1 MEHKLNIIKCRVM
14 SMSKKEFWRSIL
26 MYLIASLF
34 LIYEMSIQ
42 VSPSVMT
49 HDLMRDF
56 HVDAGILGFMV
67 SAYFYSYALMQIPAG
82 ILYDHFGPRTLLS
95 IAAVMCSVGTL
106 FFAGTETVYWA
117 ALGRFL
123 MGIGSAFA
131 FVGVLVIAARWFDG
145 YYFAF
150 LVGLTQLLAVLGAIC
165 GAAPLA
171 KGVDVFGWRVV
182 MYFLA
187 AVGLALALL
196 ALLVL
201 KDRPDHLH
209 QDVLKSE
216 KHLWKHLKQVIGQG
230 QTWALAVYAFCAWGP
245 IIVFAALWGVP
256 YLMERYGISN
266 VTASFA
272 TMLML
277 LGGGLFSPVIGY
289 ISNRMK
295 KRKPLLWVGSFTGL
309 ICSLFMLFIPAIPF
323 WGVAFLLFLMGVG
336 TSVHTLTFAIVQDNN
351 SPKVT
356 ATGMG
361 FNNMAV
367 VIGGAILQPL
377 VGAILDGSWNGAME
391 QGIRVYT
398 TTNYEAALFIIPV
411 IYLIGL
417 IVSLAFIKETYCK
430 SKF

>member
-1 MEHKLNIIKCRVM
+1 
-14 SMSKKEFWRSIL
+14 
-26 MYLIASLF
+26 
-34 LIYEMSIQ
+34 
-42 VSPSVMT
+42 
-49 HDLMRDF
+49 
-56 HVDAGILGFMV
+56 
-67 SAYFYSYALMQIPAG
+67 MQIPAG
-82 ILYDHFGPRTLLS
+82 ILYDHFGPRTLLTL
-95 IAAVMCSVGTL
+95 AALMCSVGTL

-171 KGVDVFGWRVV
+171 KGVDVLGWRGM
-182 MYFLA
+182 MYLLAAIGVFLA
-187 AVGLALALL
+187 GLAL
-196 ALLVL
+196 VIL

-209 QDVLKSE
+209 NDFLRPE
-216 KHLWKHLKQVIGQG
+216 KHLWRHLKQIVGQF
-230 QTWALAVYAFCAWGP
+230 QTWALAVYAFSSWGP
-245 IIVFAALWGVP
+245 VIVFAALWGVP
-256 YLMERYGISN
+256 YLMERYSISN

-277 LGGGLFSPVIGY
+277 LGGGVFSPFIGY

-295 KRKPLLWVGSFTGL
+295 RRKPLLWVGSVIGSTTSL
-309 ICSLFMLFIPAIPF
+309 IMLTVPEIPF
-323 WGVAFLLFLMGVG
+323 WGVSLLLFLMGVG
-336 TSVHTLTFAIVQDNN
+336 TSFHTLTFALVQDNN
-351 SPKVT
+351 RPSVA

-367 VIGGAILQPL
+367 VIGGAVLQPL
-377 VGAILDGSWNGAME
+377 VGYILTSSWSGRVFH
-391 QGIRVYT
+391 GVPVYT
-398 TTNYEAALFIIPV
+398 VSEYENALFIIPI

-417 IVSLAFIKETYCK
+417 IFSLAFIKESYCK
-430 SKF
+430 SKY

>member
-1 MEHKLNIIKCRVM
+1 
-14 SMSKKEFWRSIL
+14 MSKKEFARAIF
-26 MYLIASLF
+26 MYLVASLF

-49 HDLMRDF
+49 FELMKDF
-56 HVDAGILGFMV
+56 HVDAALLGLMV
-67 SAYFYSYALMQIPAG
+67 SAYFYSYAAMQIPAG
-82 ILYDHFGPRTLLS
+82 ILYDHFGPRTLLTL
-95 IAAVMCSVGTL
+95 AALMCSVGTL

-171 KGVDVFGWRVV
+171 KGVDVLGWRGM
-182 MYFLA
+182 MYLLAAIGVFLA
-187 AVGLALALL
+187 GLAL
-196 ALLVL
+196 VIL

-209 QDVLKSE
+209 NDFLRPE
-216 KHLWKHLKQVIGQG
+216 KHLWRHLKQIVGQF
-230 QTWALAVYAFCAWGP
+230 QTWALAVYAFSSWGP
-245 IIVFAALWGVP
+245 VIVFAALWGVP
-256 YLMERYGISN
+256 YLMERYSISN

-277 LGGGLFSPVIGY
+277 LGGGVFSPFIGY

-295 KRKPLLWVGSFTGL
+295 RRKPLLWVGSVIGSTTSL
-309 ICSLFMLFIPAIPF
+309 IMLTVPEIPF
-323 WGVAFLLFLMGVG
+323 WGVSLLLFLMGVG
-336 TSVHTLTFAIVQDNN
+336 TSFHTLTFALVQDNN
-351 SPKVT
+351 RPSVA

-367 VIGGAILQPL
+367 VIGGAVLQPL
-377 VGAILDGSWNGAME
+377 VGYILTSSWSGRVFH
-391 QGIRVYT
+391 GVPVYT
-398 TTNYEAALFIIPV
+398 VSEYENALFIIPI

-417 IVSLAFIKETYCK
+417 IFSLAFIKESYCK
-430 SKF
+430 SKY